1 MKVVILD
8 SGYKSYEFERKLFD
22 ERGFQ
27 LKIHPLYKGNRE
39 EKIEFAKDADGLLL
53 RHTRVDD
60 QFLSAMKNLKAIV
73 RYGVGYDNIDVNA
86 CTRFGVKVANV
97 QGYANH
103 SVSEHALALILS
115 CSRALWNPK
124 HQLLHQF
131 AAPPA
136 EDVFELHDK
145 TLGII
150 GLGRIGSEL
159 SKKASPLFNR
169 IIACDPYKSESH
181 FEKLNVK
188 KVSLN
193 TLLEVSDVISLHC
206 NLTKETNHLINQ
218 NALSEMIKKPILIN
232 TSRGEVIDEKALLDA
247 LKKSKIHSAG
257 LDVYE
262 DEPVTNNQKELINH
276 PRTICTGHYA
286 WYSNYSAIELQ
297 KRAALNLLHL
307 LNDKEVEDS
316 LN

>member
-8 SGYKSYEFERKLFD
+8 SGYKSYDFEKNLFNKS
-22 ERGFQ
+22 GFQ
-27 LKIHPLYKGNRE
+27 LKIHPLYKGVRG
-39 EKIEFAKDADGLLL
+39 EKIQFAKEADGLLL

-60 QFLSAMKNLKAIV
+60 EFLSAMKNLKAIV
-73 RYGVGYDNIDVNA
+73 RYGVGYDNIDVDA

-159 SKKASPLFNR
+159 NKKASPLFKR
-169 IIACDPYKSESH
+169 VIACDPYKPESH
-181 FEKLNVK
+181 FKTLHVE
-188 KVSLN
+188 KVSLEY
-193 TLLEVSDVISLHC
+193 LLKESNVISLHC

-218 NALSEMIKKPILIN
+218 NALSAMIKKPILIN
-232 TSRGEVIDEKALLDA
+232 TSRGEVIDEKALLEA
-247 LKKSKIHSAG
+247 LKKGIVHSAG
-257 LDVYE
+257 LDVFE
-262 DEPVTNNQKELINH
+262 DEPVTDNQEELIKH
-276 PRTICTGHYA
+276 SRTICTGHYA

-307 LNDKEVEDS
+307 LNDEEVENS